1 MTFRRPPDSRP
12 PRRAVAECAL
22 RALLRALAATLVTG
36 PAAAAPPA
44 QAKVHL
50 CVACHGEDGIGR
62 DPSWPNLAGQKPD
75 YLARQIAAFRD
86 GTRRND
92 MMVPLVAELSDAD
105 IEALAAW
112 YAAQPCAAR

>member
-1 MTFRRPPDSRP
+1 MRLPI
-12 PRRAVAECAL
+12 
-22 RALLRALAATLVTG
+22 LLLTTALAAV

-50 CVACHGEDGIGR
+50 CVACHGEDGVGR
-62 DPSWPNLAGQKPD
+62 DPSWPNLAGQKAA
-75 YLARQIAAFRD
+75 YLASQLAAFRD

-92 MMVPLVAELSDAD
+92 MMTPLVAELTDAD
-105 IEALAAW
+105 IDALAAW